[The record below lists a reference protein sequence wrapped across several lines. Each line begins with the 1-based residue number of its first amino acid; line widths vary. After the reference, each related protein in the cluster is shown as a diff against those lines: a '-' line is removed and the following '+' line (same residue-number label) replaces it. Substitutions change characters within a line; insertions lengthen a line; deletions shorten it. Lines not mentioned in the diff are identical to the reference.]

1 MLKEGFEKYNTDDW
15 LAEQIK
21 RESRISAWDFDEGKR
36 VRSEH
41 EQDCDARAVALE
53 HAENCEA
60 EEVAE
65 EHIREHNSRGQ
76 RTVTTSRN
84 KKTRF
89 PVFLIIDF
97 ILIFLMLG
105 FQDFYWY
112 EGVGPYF
119 IIFMLMNPIVILYIV
134 FAKKLPSNIY
144 YIIVFVLA
152 LIIEIY
158 TILMNYIYI
167 RL

>member
-15 LAEQIK
+15 LAKEIK
-21 RESRISAWDFDEGKR
+21 RESKISAWDFDEGKR

-41 EQDCDARAVALE
+41 EEDCDAKAVALE
-53 HAENCEA
+53 HEENCEA
-60 EEVAE
+60 EEVAQ
-65 EHIREHNSRGQ
+65 EHIKKHNNRSPQ
-76 RTVTTSRN
+76 PFVTTRN

-112 EGVGPYF
+112 EGVGQYF